1 MPYIAQYLL
10 KLSISLAVVYLFY
23 ALVLRRLTF
32 HTWNRWYLLGYSLL
46 AFFIPFINISPML
59 EHGAWNENTVVQL
72 IPVMGVYEVAKPA
85 NAIDGW
91 TACLVLLIAG
101 VVFMLVRLL
110 IQYLS
115 FRHIR
120 KSSQLISDGS
130 VKIYQVDKQI
140 IPFSFGR
147 SIFINQDQH
156 SEHELKEII
165 RHEFIHVKQ
174 RHTTDILWSEVLCM
188 LNWYNPFAWL
198 IRQSI
203 RQNLE
208 FIADHQVLKAGLD
221 RRQYQYL
228 LLKVVGVPAFAIA
241 NQFNF
246 SSLKKRIAMMNKM
259 RSAKV
264 HLIKFLFVLPLLTI
278 LLLAFRSV
286 AIDRAVAEEAEKVAA
301 IEQMISDITNEPAL
315 AVIPVKDTVPTVTS
329 PVRGKIIG
337 VRTDSSRTI
346 TITARTDSSRF
357 FMDASLNGPGNP
369 NRARA
374 QYPDVLYVIDGVVQ
388 AKGDEALNNINPDN
402 ISSINVLKGAS
413 AEALYGEKGKDGVII
428 ITSKSKTPVSIKA
441 VTVPTVQDTVPVRQ
455 PAARITI
462 NGEPI
467 RIGGGHFKGV
477 LIIDGEVQDL
487 TTGLNELKPEDIER
501 VDVLKG
507 PGAVAEYGE
516 KAHEGV
522 IKVTTKKK
530 KDDKITVAPAPEPAR
545 RISLTEEEMQTIWEE
560 AQANNQLFIGL
571 ENQVPATFKDVP
583 VEERVVSTNQ
593 GHIRL
598 KGNFVMVK
606 PIHPGK
612 IELTFGRKKGFYAP
626 MQVLERRTYEAIF
639 LPSRKAYSMRR
650 NLITGTINYTDKDLL
665 KIDARLDP
673 NKLEPR

>member
-10 KLSISLAVVYLFY
+10 KLSICLAVVYLFY

-59 EHGAWNENTVVQL
+59 ERGAWNENTMVQL
-72 IPVMGVYEVAKPA
+72 IPVMGNYEAVAKPA
-85 NAIDGW
+85 NAIEGW
-91 TACLVLLIAG
+91 RVCLLMLIVG
-101 VVFMLVRLL
+101 VAFMLVRLL
-110 IQYLS
+110 LQYLS
-115 FRHIR
+115 FRYIR
-120 KSSQLISDGS
+120 KSSKLISDGN

-174 RHTTDILWSEVLCM
+174 RHTADILWSEVVCM

-198 IRQSI
+198 IRQAI

-246 SSLKKRIAMMNKM
+246 SSLKKRIAMMNRM

-264 HLIKFLFVLPLLTI
+264 HLIKFLFVLPLVTI

-286 AIDRAVAEEAEKVAA
+286 AIDRAVAQETEKITA
-301 IEQMISDITNEPAL
+301 IEQIISDITNEP
-315 AVIPVKDTVPTVTS
+315 VPVTDTVPVTNS
-329 PVRGKIIG
+329 VKGKIIG
-337 VRTDSSRTI
+337 IRTDSSRTI
-346 TITARTDSSRF
+346 TIRGRTDSSRF

-388 AKGDEALNNINPDN
+388 VKGDEALNNINPDN
-402 ISSINVLKGAS
+402 ISSVNVLKGAS
-413 AEALYGEKGKDGVII
+413 AEALYGEKGKDGVIV

-441 VTVPTVQDTVPVRQ
+441 ATVPTVQDTVPGRLRGV
-455 PAARITI
+455 RITI
-462 NGEPI
+462 NNEPV
-467 RIGGGHFKGV
+467 RIGGGNFKGV
-477 LIIDGEVQDL
+477 LIIDGEVQDP
-487 TTGLNELKPEDIER
+487 TTGLNELNPEDIEKIE
-501 VDVLKG
+501 VFKG
-507 PGAVAEYGE
+507 AEAVTEYGE
-516 KAHEGV
+516 KAKEGV

-530 KDDKITVAPAPEPAR
+530 KDDKITIAPAPEPGR
-545 RISLTEEEMQTIWEE
+545 RTSYTEDELQAIRNDALT
-560 AQANNQLFIGL
+560 NNILYIGL

-583 VEERVVSTNQ
+583 AEERVVSTNQ
-593 GHIRL
+593 GHIQL
-598 KGNFVMVK
+598 KGNFVLVK

-612 IELTFGRKKGFYAP
+612 IELTFGRQKGFSAP
-626 MQVLERRTYEAIF
+626 LQVLEKRTFTAKF
-639 LPSRKAYSMRR
+639 LPAPSLARR
-650 NLITGTINYTDKDLL
+650 SNMITGTVNYTDKNLL
-665 KIDARLDP
+665 KIDARVDSD
-673 NKLEPR
+673 KLEPR

>member
-59 EHGAWNENTVVQL
+59 ERGAWNENTMVQL
-72 IPVMGVYEVAKPA
+72 IPVMGNYEAVAKPA
-85 NAIDGW
+85 NTIDGW
-91 TACLVLLIAG
+91 MVCLLMLIVG
-101 VVFMLVRLL
+101 VAFMLVRLL
-110 IQYLS
+110 LQYLS
-115 FRHIR
+115 FRYIR
-120 KSSQLISDGS
+120 KSSKLISDGS

-174 RHTTDILWSEVLCM
+174 RHTTDILWSEVVCM

-198 IRQSI
+198 IRQAI

-264 HLIKFLFVLPLLTI
+264 HLIKFLFVLPLVTI

-286 AIDRAVAEEAEKVAA
+286 AIDRAVVEEAEKAAA
-301 IEQMISDITNEPAL
+301 IEEIINDITSQPAP
-315 AVIPVKDTVPTVTS
+315 VVPVKDTVPVTNS
-329 PVRGKIIG
+329 VKGKITA
-337 VRTDSSRTI
+337 VRTDSARTI
-346 TITARTDSSRF
+346 TIVGRYGYDSTRYVI
-357 FMDASLNGPGNP
+357 DASLEGPGNP
-369 NRARA
+369 YRARR

-388 AKGDEALNNINPDN
+388 EKGDEALNNINPDN

-413 AEALYGEKGKDGVII
+413 AEALYGEKGKDGVIV

-441 VTVPTVQDTVPVRQ
+441 TTLPAVIDTVPARQ
-455 PAARITI
+455 PAARIKI
-462 NGEPI
+462 NGEEV
-467 RIGGGHFKGV
+467 RLGAGNFKGV
-477 LIIDGEVQDL
+477 FIIDGKIQDSVAL
-487 TTGLNELKPEDIER
+487 HELNPADIER
-501 VDVLKG
+501 IDVLKG

-530 KDDKITVAPAPEPAR
+530 KDDKITIAPAPEPVR
-545 RISLTEEEMQTIWEE
+545 RTSLTEEEMKTIREE

-571 ENQVPATFKDVP
+571 ENQVPASFKDVP
-583 VEERVVSTNQ
+583 AEERVVSTNQ
-593 GHIRL
+593 GHIQL

-612 IELTFGRKKGFYAP
+612 IELTFGRQKGFNAP
-626 MQVLERRTYEAIF
+626 VQVLEKRTYEAIF
-639 LPSRKAYSMRR
+639 LPSRKGYAMRR
-650 NLITGTINYTDKDLL
+650 NLITGTVNYTDKDLL

-673 NKLEPR
+673 SKLEPW

>member
-46 AFFIPFINISPML
+46 AFFIPFVNISPML
-59 EHGAWNENTVVQL
+59 EQGAWNENTMVQL
-72 IPVMGVYEVAKPA
+72 IPVMGNYEVAKPA

-91 TACLVLLIAG
+91 TACLLLLIAG

-110 IQYLS
+110 LQYLS
-115 FRHIR
+115 FRYIR
-120 KSSQLISDGS
+120 KSSKLISDGN

-174 RHTTDILWSEVLCM
+174 RHTADILWSEVLCM

-221 RRQYQYL
+221 RKQYQYL

-246 SSLKKRIAMMNKM
+246 SSLKKRIAMMNRM

-264 HLIKFLFVLPLLTI
+264 HLIKFLFVLPLVTI

-286 AIDRAVAEEAEKVAA
+286 AIDRAVAQETEKIAA
-301 IEQMISDITNEPAL
+301 IEQMISDITNEP
-315 AVIPVKDTVPTVTS
+315 VPVKDTVPVTS
-329 PVRGKIIG
+329 PVKGKIIG
-337 VRTDSSRTI
+337 IRTDSTRTI
-346 TITARTDSSRF
+346 TITTRTDSSRF

-369 NRARA
+369 NRART

-388 AKGDEALNNINPDN
+388 AKGDETLNNINPDN
-402 ISSINVLKGAS
+402 ISSVNVLKGAS
-413 AEALYGEKGKDGVII
+413 AEALYGEKGKDGVIV
-428 ITSKSKTPVSIKA
+428 ITSKSKTPVSIK
-441 VTVPTVQDTVPVRQ
+441 VITTPIVRDTVSLRQ
-455 PAARITI
+455 PAARIRI
-462 NGEPI
+462 NGEKVCL
-467 RIGGGHFKGV
+467 GCGNFKGV
-477 LIIDGEVQDL
+477 LIVDDEIRDSADL
-487 TTGLNELKPEDIER
+487 YELSPADIER
-501 VDVLKG
+501 IDVLKG

-516 KAHEGV
+516 KAKEGV
-522 IKVTTKKK
+522 IKITTKKK
-530 KDDKITVAPAPEPAR
+530 KDDKITIAPAPEPAR
-545 RISLTEEEMQTIWEE
+545 RTSYTEEEL
-560 AQANNQLFIGL
+560 QAIKNDALMNNILYIGL
-571 ENQVPATFKDVP
+571 ENQVPANFKDVP
-583 VEERVVSTNQ
+583 ADERVVSTNQ
-593 GHIRL
+593 GHIQL
-598 KGNFVMVK
+598 KGSFVMVK
-606 PIHPGK
+606 PIQPGK
-612 IELTFGRKKGFYAP
+612 IELTFGRQKGFLAP
-626 MQVLERRTYEAIF
+626 MQVLEKRTFTAKF
-639 LPSRKAYSMRR
+639 LPAPSFARR
-650 NLITGTINYTDKDLL
+650 SNLITRTPNYTEKDLL
-665 KIDARLDP
+665 KIDARLDAD
-673 NKLEPR
+673 KLEPW

>member
-10 KLSISLAVVYLFY
+10 KLSISLVVVYLFY

-59 EHGAWNENTVVQL
+59 ERGAWNENTVVQL
-72 IPVMGVYEVAKPA
+72 IPVMKNYEVAKPA
-85 NAIDGW
+85 GIDGW
-91 TACLVLLIAG
+91 TACLLLLMAGIA
-101 VVFMLVRLL
+101 FMLVRLL

-115 FRHIR
+115 FLHIR

-188 LNWYNPFAWL
+188 LNWYNPFAWM
-198 IRQSI
+198 IRQAI

-264 HLIKFLFVLPLLTI
+264 HLIKFLFVLPLVTI

-286 AIDRAVAEEAEKVAA
+286 AIDRAVEQEAEKAAA
-301 IEQMISDITNEPAL
+301 IEEIINDITHEPAP
-315 AVIPVKDTVPTVTS
+315 VIQVKDTVPVTS
-329 PVRGKIIG
+329 PVKGKIIG
-337 VRTDSSRTI
+337 VRTDSTRTI

-357 FMDASLNGPGNP
+357 FMDASMDGPGNP
-369 NRARA
+369 YRARR
-374 QYPDVLYVIDGVVQ
+374 QHLDVLYVIDGIQ
-388 AKGDEALNNINPDN
+388 QPKGEDALHLVNPND
-402 ISSINVLKGAS
+402 IESVTVLKDAS
-413 AEALYGEKGKDGVII
+413 AETLYGEKGKNGVILI
-428 ITSKSKTPVSIKA
+428 VTKKKALNLKIVPAAPIVKDTVSARPVTR
-441 VTVPTVQDTVPVRQ
+441 VTV
-455 PAARITI
+455 

-467 RIGGGHFKGV
+467 RIGGDHFKGV
-477 LIIDGEVQDL
+477 LIVDDEIRDSIDRYK
-487 TTGLNELKPEDIER
+487 LKPDDIER
-501 VDVLKG
+501 IDVLKG
-507 PGAVAEYGE
+507 PGAESEYGE
-516 KAHEGV
+516 KAKQGV
-522 IKVTTKKK
+522 IKITTKKK
-530 KDDKITVAPAPEPAR
+530 RDNKITMAPLQLSPAR
-545 RISLTEEEMQTIWEE
+545 TSL
-560 AQANNQLFIGL
+560 
-571 ENQVPATFKDVP
+571 
-583 VEERVVSTNQ
+583 
-593 GHIRL
+593 
-598 KGNFVMVK
+598 
-606 PIHPGK
+606 
-612 IELTFGRKKGFYAP
+612 
-626 MQVLERRTYEAIF
+626 
-639 LPSRKAYSMRR
+639 
-650 NLITGTINYTDKDLL
+650 DLL
-665 KIDARLDP
+665 KMDARLDP
-673 NKLEPR
+673 DKLEPW